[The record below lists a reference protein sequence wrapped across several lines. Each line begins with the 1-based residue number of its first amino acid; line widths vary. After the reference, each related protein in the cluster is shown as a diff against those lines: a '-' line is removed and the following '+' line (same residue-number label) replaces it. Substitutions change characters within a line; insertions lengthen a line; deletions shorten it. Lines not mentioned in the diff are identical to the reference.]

1 MGKTCKG
8 EIAFVVI
15 SGKKKYFIQV
25 AYYLSSN
32 QTIERKF
39 GAFKPI
45 SDASPKYVLSMD
57 RLDFSR
63 NGISHINIVDF
74 LIGKKDINLT

>member
-1 MGKTCKG
+1 M
-8 EIAFVVI
+8 
-15 SGKKKYFIQV
+15 
-25 AYYLSSN
+25 SSQ
-32 QTIERKF
+32 QTIDREF

-63 NGISHINIVDF
+63 DGIAHINIIDF
-74 LIGKKDINLT
+74 LLGKKELTFT